1 MWTFK
6 LNQTAGHKMRWFTV
20 VSYAEQRRMF
30 TAALFLISLTPHSL
44 LTPPSW
50 NDSVIR
56 KFEEH
61 ILFVSHRGS
70 GNPSNARQ
78 QFCNAPKGENLCLWA
93 HTAPAFYAPLM
104 YTEKKKKKKN
114 HLLKK
119 AAEAK
124 PDNSYLYAYS
134 DKICTH
140 FWYTL
145 VANTKERILG
155 STQEFPSQARL
166 CSSGTAD
173 VLLFNMR
180 KCRILFV
187 FLLEII

>member
-1 MWTFK
+1 M
-6 LNQTAGHKMRWFTV
+6 QSRGGC
-20 VSYAEQRRMF
+20 
-30 TAALFLISLTPHSL
+30 SL
-44 LTPPSW
+44 LPCSWSLSPPTPC
-50 NDSVIR
+50 
-56 KFEEH
+56 
-61 ILFVSHRGS
+61 SHHQAEMTQWS
-70 GNPSNARQ
+70 GNLRSTS
-78 QFCNAPKGENLCLWA
+78 FLCLTGVLGIPA
-93 HTAPAFYAPLM
+93 MPDSSSAMHQKGKTFVFEHTLLLPFMHLSC
-104 YTEKKKKKKN
+104 TQKKKKKD